1 MSYHISYGGYHS
13 ILVVNAGGQIKQVY
27 TPFRVSARAPTSGN
41 RRYYLVEEVM
51 CTAED
56 RLVFVILGVP
66 YFHSLFQ
73 VEVHF

>member
-1 MSYHISYGGYHS
+1 MSYHVSYGGYHS
-13 ILVVNAGGQIKQVY
+13 ILVVNERGQLRQLF
-27 TPFRVSARAPTSGN
+27 TPFRVSARDTDKGKK
-41 RRYYLVEEVM
+41 RFYLVEEVM

-73 VEVHF
+73 VEVNF